1 MYRKKT
7 KDPEILRDLSP
18 TEISQPIGFIETRH
32 IWALL
37 RGLAGMLSTISDKIF
52 NSSSFFNAHH
62 TIFLAVQQL
71 FSIGCGLIRRT
82 KFT

>member
-18 TEISQPIGFIETRH
+18 TKIPQSIGFIKTRH

-37 RGLAGMLSTISDKIF
+37 RGLASMLSTISDKIF
-52 NSSSFFNAHH
+52 KLSSFFNVHH
-62 TIFLAVQQL
+62 TIFLAVHAA
-71 FSIGCGLIRRT
+71 F
-82 KFT
+82 

>member
-18 TEISQPIGFIETRH
+18 AEISQSIGFIETRH

-52 NSSSFFNAHH
+52 NLSSFFNAHH
-62 TIFLAVQQL
+62 TIFLAVHAA
-71 FSIGCGLIRRT
+71 F
-82 KFT
+82 